1 MPLIRRIPKRGFNN
15 KAFQK
20 KWVIV
25 NLADL
30 ERCPE
35 DRIDDQAM
43 RAHGL
48 IKGSYHGIK
57 VLGDGELTRAIHL
70 SAHAISAG
78 ARRKLEAAG
87 GIFEVVGS

>member
-35 DRIDDQAM
+35 ERIDDQVLT
-43 RAHGL
+43 AHGL

-70 SAHAISAG
+70 RAHAISAG

-87 GIFEVVGS
+87 GTFEVVGS